1 MKKQKREEDRK
12 KQEEEWVM
20 EVLEKGKDK
29 GKDKVRTTADITF
42 THRDSR
48 ERFIVT

>member
-29 GKDKVRTTADITF
+29 VRTTADITF